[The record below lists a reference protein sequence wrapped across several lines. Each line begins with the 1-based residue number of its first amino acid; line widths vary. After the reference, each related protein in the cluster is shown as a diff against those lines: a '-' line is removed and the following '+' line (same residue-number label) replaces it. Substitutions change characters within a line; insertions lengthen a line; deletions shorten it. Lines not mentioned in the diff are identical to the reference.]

1 MKLNASFL
9 VIPAMVAGLQA
20 ASAGD
25 VTGKIT
31 LSGTPPPP
39 VVIDMSSVP
48 DCGKAHSEPVKTQI
62 YVVGAK
68 GELRDVVVYIKGL
81 DGKSTGESAAP
92 LVLDQKG
99 CEYLPYVSAI
109 QTKQK
114 IVVKNSDPLFHNVDM
129 QPTVD
134 GNKPANK
141 AQGPGAPDISVTFD
155 KPENFLHI
163 KCDVHPWMHTYVSVF
178 DHPYFAVSAA
188 DGTYKIA
195 NVPPGKYTIL
205 AAHRKANMNNPVTK
219 EVEVKADGAVVDFT
233 IEVPK

>member
-20 ASAGD
+20 ASAAD
-25 VTGKIT
+25 ITGTIT
-31 LSGTPPPP
+31 LNGTPPPP

-48 DCGKAHSEPVKTQI
+48 DCGKAHSEPAKIQV

-68 GELRDVVVYIKGL
+68 GELKDVVVSLKL
-81 DGKSTGESAAP
+81 SGKSTGESASP
-92 LVLDQKG
+92 LMLDQKG
-99 CEYLPYVSAI
+99 CEYIPYVSAV

-129 QPTVD
+129 QPTQE

-141 AQGPGAPDISVTFD
+141 AQGPGAPDITVSFAA
-155 KPENFLHI
+155 PENFLHV

-188 DGTYKIA
+188 DGTYKIS
-195 NVPPGKYTIL
+195 NVPPGKYTIE
-205 AAHRKANMNNPVTK
+205 AAHRKATGNKPVSK

-233 IEVPK
+233 LEVPK